1 MLTYWRTQKAEEDL
15 FDEQLLD
22 RMDRLD
28 KEAAYVKSYQDRE
41 MRLQATEAQV
51 RYAPTLRDYFQ
62 SLWGIAR
69 KSLQLTIIDDLKAV
83 PIAERKEVVK
93 SWWEETNEKSLRYRK
108 VRNFVLQESAEEAKE
123 EIDRLRSLIAPKLM
137 EIVQGLSVF
146 KFGTGFE
153 FWPFLVTD
161 GQDLKPIAVTSANS
175 VVAEPEQPIKNKS
188 GSPFVN
194 LLAGVIHG
202 LVAENLMP
210 KWQNVSKRIQVG
222 QAGEAKEDKTRLLPP
237 DFQERIA
244 DSQFAGNLYDFLV
257 REKKRLEDQAKRESD
272 EEPPP
277 DTPLEPIDFILRFQ
291 RNLSTALVITELGK
305 KRPRRKKITKE
316 EVVRKADQVESHGG
330 LTSYPPT

>member
-15 FDEQLLD
+15 YDEQLLD

-28 KEAAYVKSYQDRE
+28 KEAACVKSYHDGE

-69 KSLQLTIIDDLKAV
+69 ESLQLTIIDDLKAV

-93 SWWEETNEKSLRYRK
+93 SWWEETNEKSLRYRR

-137 EIVQGLSVF
+137 EIVQGLSAF

-161 GQDLKPIAVTSANS
+161 GQDLKPISVTSANS
-175 VVAEPEQPIKNKS
+175 VIAEPEQPIKNKS
-188 GSPFVN
+188 GSDFVN
-194 LLAGVIHG
+194 LLAGVIYG
-202 LVAENLMP
+202 LVAENLRP
-210 KWQNVSKRIQVG
+210 TWQNVSRRIQVG
-222 QAGEAKEDKTRLLPP
+222 QAGEAKEDKTHLLPP
-237 DFQERIA
+237 DFQERVA

-257 REKKRLEDQAKRESD
+257 REKKRLEDKDKRETD
-272 EEPPP
+272 EKAPPN
-277 DTPLEPIDFILRFQ
+277 TPLKPIDFIFRFQ
-291 RNLSTALVITELGK
+291 RHLWKALAITGRGK
-305 KRPRRKKITKE
+305 KRPRRIKIVKDKVIPE
-316 EVVRKADQVESHGG
+316 GR
-330 LTSYPPT
+330 LTTED